1 MLFHCLAGFLSKT
14 EKRMFVQEY
23 SLCNRTAFDKCV
35 IVLAKFHPFLENE
48 DHRNPYLE
56 DKLTQDPTTSD
67 FFLLVWPRGFHK
79 PNAENDQRM
88 HHKEGKIDFQLYACT

>member
-1 MLFHCLAGFLSKT
+1 
-14 EKRMFVQEY
+14 MFVQEY
-23 SLCNRTAFDKCV
+23 SLYNRTAFDKYV
-35 IVLAKFHPFLENE
+35 IALAISHPFLESA

-56 DKLTQDPTTSD
+56 DKLTQDPTTFD

-88 HHKEGKIDFQLYACT
+88 HHREEKIDFQLCAYT